1 MPKIIIGKEIKNS
14 SAQVQSKYLKTRNV
28 ANRNNKNLK
37 ILIILFGPGGCGKTN
52 TLREL
57 IQDMSGV
64 TLSSKPHDV
73 RYIFPYGVDKCCI
86 QTPGDCCEI
95 VEDNCRVFEE
105 FAPEICITACRSE
118 GRCRETM
125 KYFIEKHLQLQTKPA
140 AVIWLNKKELN
151 KTIENTTTP
160 KPSKAVVNKRCS
172 NLIKELIDKILLP

>member
-1 MPKIIIGKEIKNS
+1 MPKTIIEKEVKNPS
-14 SAQVQSKYLKTRNV
+14 VEVQSKYLNTRNV
-28 ANRNNKNLK
+28 PSRNDKNLK

-57 IQDMSGV
+57 IHGMSGV

-86 QTPGDCCEI
+86 QTAGDSCDI

-160 KPSKAVVNKRCS
+160 KPSKVVVNKRCS